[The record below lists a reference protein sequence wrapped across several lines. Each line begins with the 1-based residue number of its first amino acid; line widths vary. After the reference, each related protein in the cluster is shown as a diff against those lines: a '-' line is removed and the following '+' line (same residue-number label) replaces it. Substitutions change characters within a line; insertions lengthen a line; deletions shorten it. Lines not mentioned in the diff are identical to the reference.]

1 MPSAVI
7 NLSTT
12 QAHGLAA
19 PASLVSQFVSLK
31 EQLIQREQS
40 LAAELAQ
47 IHAALKDPP
56 GQHSPPARAVLPVPH
71 SSGQRT
77 GLTAA
82 IAGVLAPGPQS
93 KEQILQKLIE
103 QSFPLPANPRPAVNA
118 VLYSNKRFR
127 REGKLFSL
135 VEKAA

>member
-40 LAAELAQ
+40 L
-47 IHAALKDPP
+47 AALKDPP